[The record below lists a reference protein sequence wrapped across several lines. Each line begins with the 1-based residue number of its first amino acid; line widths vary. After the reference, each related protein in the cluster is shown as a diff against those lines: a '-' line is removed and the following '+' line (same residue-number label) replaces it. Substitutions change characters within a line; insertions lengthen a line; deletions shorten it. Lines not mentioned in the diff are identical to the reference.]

1 MDQHQ
6 ISQLL
11 DRAEPLFEAY
21 EALPAE
27 PQAAG
32 QQEPVIRSRC
42 SKGCCSA
49 NRLSCIV
56 LDAS

>member
-1 MDQHQ
+1 MDQPQ

-11 DRAEPLFEAY
+11 DRAEQPFEAY
-21 EALPAE
+21 EALPTE
-27 PQAAG
+27 PQTAD
-32 QQEPVIRSRC
+32 QQEPLIRSRC
-42 SKGCCSA
+42 GKGCCSA